1 MIDRIKNKL
10 LGVVV
15 NDETVVAWAKVQ
27 KDYPKIVTALKAL
40 AFPALFFIGFLDD
53 GGVSWSLLIQVLG
66 RYTYGLMAFLFA
78 YCAEPGNISTYT
90 HAMLADPCSVECG
103 LLSYLVLPSI
113 HPIWGFILILLSA
126 GSFFQLLWDS
136 VLMTSISFV
145 LRVVKILKPITG
157 HEGSADFGS
166 IRFSPISPNAAFIT
180 LIIGFMLTRGGS
192 SEVVSALASM
202 ASGLLLIGALYILG
216 LIGGIAGVN
225 ICGGGG

>member
-10 LGVVV
+10 LGLVV

-27 KDYPKIVTALKAL
+27 KDYPKIVALEVL
-40 AFPALFFIGFLDD
+40 AFPALFFIGFLD
-53 GGVSWSLLIQVLG
+53 GEVSWSLLIQVLG
-66 RYTYGLMAFLFA
+66 KYTYGLMAFLFA

-103 LLSYLVLPSI
+103 LLSYLVLPSV
-113 HPIWGFILILLSA
+113 HPIWGFILILFSA

-136 VLMTSISFV
+136 VLMTSLSFV

-166 IRFSPISPNAAFIT
+166 VKFSFISPNVAFIT
-180 LIIGFMLTRGGS
+180 LIIGFLLTRGNS
-192 SEVVSALASM
+192 SEVISALASM
-202 ASGLLLIGALYILG
+202 ASGLLLVGALYILG
-216 LIGGIAGVN
+216 IIAGIAGVS